1 MLVVASASLADAVT
15 PTVVP
20 TMAFSST
27 ALAVASVSVTAP
39 TSNSSTSPIAIVNTR
54 VVVEVSVEVARTVMS
69 YVPAASRSIPPA
81 TVTVPVFVSMVKRPP
96 ASSSRE

>member
-1 MLVVASASLADAVT
+1 
-15 PTVVP
+15 
-20 TMAFSST
+20 MAFSST

-39 TSNSSTSPIAIVNTR
+39 TSNSSTSPIVIVKTR

-81 TVTVPVFVSMVKRPP
+81 TVTTPVLRIDGEAAARVVVQRVADRIGAVRHRRRRP
-96 ASSSRE
+96 